1 MFKEQVKQH
10 SFTIV
15 ELEKET
21 SALREKEVEYLSIID
36 TFKTKKETTSYTQ
49 FVPTVQTVKLVDNS
63 LEVESMGRTLDL
75 IRGECLTYKLRLS
88 EQDELIKALRREL
101 MTASAKL
108 TDVHGE
114 LTEKQKRELEKQK
127 QLVIEQQRELSE
139 NRSQMSKLSEIIE
152 KQTKQIE
159 SLKIELG

>member
-21 SALREKEVEYLSIID
+21 SSLREKEVEYLSIID
-36 TFKTKKETTSYTQ
+36 TLKTKKETTYTQ
-49 FVPTVQTVKLVDNS
+49 FVPTVQAVKLVDNS